1 MMRRL
6 NRLLKL
12 SGSEFRVLLFA
23 CLLLNGIRLALFLFP
38 FNSIRQRLTQFSTVW
53 ICQDENSPISVRF
66 IGWAI
71 HIAGRYT
78 LGTAKC
84 LVRALTAQLLL
95 TRYGYPHQLH
105 IGVAKSAADTLEAH
119 AWIEYQGR
127 VIVGQLN
134 DLSRFKSLASEGI
147 K

>member
-1 MMRRL
+1 MIRQL

-12 SGSEFRVLLFA
+12 SGREFRVLLFA
-23 CLLLNGIRLALFLFP
+23 CLWLNSIRLALWLLP
-38 FNSIRQRLTQFSTVW
+38 FNSVRQKLTQFAAVW
-53 ICQDENSPISVRF
+53 ICQDKNSSVSIGF
-66 IGWAI
+66 IRWTV

-78 LGTAKC
+78 PGGAKC

-95 TRYGYPHQLH
+95 TRYKYPHQLH
-105 IGVAKSAADTLEAH
+105 IGVAKSAIDTLEAH

-147 K
+147 R

>member
-1 MMRRL
+1 MMRQL
-6 NRLLKL
+6 NRLLSL
-12 SGSEFRVLLFA
+12 SGNEFRVLLFA
-23 CLLLNGIRLALFLFP
+23 CLLLNGIRLALWLFP
-38 FNSIRQRLTQFSTVW
+38 FSFVRQKLTPFSTVW
-53 ICQDENSPISVRF
+53 ICQDENPPISVGF
-66 IGWAI
+66 IRWTV

-78 LGTAKC
+78 PGVAKC

>member
-1 MMRRL
+1 MGKL
-6 NRLLKL
+6 HRLLKL
-12 SGSEFRVLLFA
+12 SGRELRVLLFA
-23 CLLLNGIRLALFLFP
+23 CLLLNSIRLALWLFP
-38 FNSIRQRLTQFSTVW
+38 FNSVRQKLTQFSTVW
-53 ICQDENSPISVRF
+53 ICQDENSPISIGF
-66 IGWAI
+66 IRWAI

-78 LGTAKC
+78 PGTAKC

-95 TRYGYPHQLH
+95 TRYQYPHQLH

-127 VIVGQLN
+127 VVVGQLN

-147 K
+147 R